1 MKFDS
6 YTYTISAHLLSAI
19 INGDETGLD
28 DDESDSLSDFL
39 ANLPA
44 PNGHWDCDDADYSD
58 FGRCEVMGLMSDVVV
73 CRYMVPIGG

>member
-6 YTYTISAHLLSAI
+6 YTYTISAHFLSAI

-39 ANLPA
+39 SNLPA
-44 PNGHWDCDDADYSD
+44 SNGHWDCDDADSFD
-58 FGRCEVMGLMSDVVV
+58 FARCDVMGLMSAVVV
-73 CRYMVPIGG
+73 CQYMVPIGG